1 MYVVRKGKRCLPVS
15 SRQYRL
21 GTHGVHVHACHY
33 AKGCFVFWQKG
44 GGDFAVCCVLGV
56 PSRGGR
62 RHSCGWLYGDL
73 RSCSSP

>member
-44 GGDFAVCCVLGV
+44 GGRFRGLLCPGGAV
-56 PSRGGR
+56 SRR
-62 RHSCGWLYGDL
+62 STSFL
-73 RSCSSP
+73 RLVVW